1 MGLNDKPGVISAIG
15 NVGNA
20 VKQGATNEVK
30 KTVKNTLEQLDLGG
44 AKENKEKLVETGAP
58 VGPTPDELKKQSQ
71 EAVNW
76 LYGTS
81 STESVTPPPAPKVEG
96 QADLKQ
102 QLGIE
107 LKNPNTANAAEQFG
121 IKNPSAGSG
130 QETANPLEQI
140 GLGKS
145 TQTTASATEQL
156 NFSPSPA
163 LTPEEAQK
171 QQQLKSQLHN
181 EYYQRLTNPQK
192 APDTQERQKEAQEE
206 QETAQQR
213 MDRLHQEDLQKKK
226 EDDEKKQPIAVDQ
239 AQNAEKNRG
248 AMG

>member
-1 MGLNDKPGVISAIG
+1 MNSLSDKPGVLGVVGSL
-15 NVGNA
+15 GNA

-121 IKNPSAGSG
+121 IKKDQPHT
-130 QETANPLEQI
+130 TANPLEQV
-140 GLGKS
+140 GLGQS
-145 TQTTASATEQL
+145 NQVTASATEQL
-156 NFSPSPA
+156 NFNPAPA